1 MSCRSH
7 PVVLH
12 HISVEWYQMAYSERV
27 REVEDK
33 PCVVRDMSWKVE
45 CECGMEGTNE
55 REHSPA
61 TTLAGGLGTRQIHG
75 RSGGGTSGASLIGLP
90 FL

>member
-7 PVVLH
+7 PAVLH
-12 HISVEWYQMAYSERV
+12 HISVECYQMAYSERV
-27 REVEDK
+27 REVEVE
-33 PCVVRDMSWKVE
+33 PCDGRDMSWKVVRE
-45 CECGMEGTNE
+45 HEMEGTNE

-75 RSGGGTSGASLIGLP
+75 
-90 FL
+90 